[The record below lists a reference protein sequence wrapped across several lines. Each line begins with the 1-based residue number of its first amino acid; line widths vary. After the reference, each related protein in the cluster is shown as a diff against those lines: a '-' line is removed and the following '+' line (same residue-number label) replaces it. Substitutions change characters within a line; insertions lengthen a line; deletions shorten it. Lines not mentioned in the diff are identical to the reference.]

1 MLFGIPPDPKVM
13 EVYNDFNS
21 DLTNLYACV
30 KNHTMEF
37 LRQLGFLP
45 LNGRDEFLVLRRFL
59 EGQEFAGTF
68 LAQELELAMH
78 NLPPG
83 ILESMCLNPGNLV
96 TLEFAPTSPVKEAN
110 GYGPRF
116 QVETGGCETD
126 IIADEEEA
134 ALVVPHDLLNDAHI
148 PMDTGLVVQT
158 IPGAILIGDTDP
170 MAAVQA
176 PLLEILSLF
185 GISEE
190 EAYKAIEEG
199 GYYDE

>member
-1 MLFGIPPDPKVM
+1 MR
-13 EVYNDFNS
+13 N
-21 DLTNLYACV
+21 V
-30 KNHTMEF
+30 KI
-37 LRQLGFLP
+37 
-45 LNGRDEFLVLRRFL
+45 NGRVAED
-59 EGQEFAGTF
+59 GSII
-68 LAQELELAMH
+68 
-78 NLPPG
+78 LPPG
-83 ILESMCLNPGNLV
+83 VLESMCLNPGNLV

-116 QVETGGCETD
+116 QVETGGC
-126 IIADEEEA
+126 EEA

>member
-1 MLFGIPPDPKVM
+1 MR
-13 EVYNDFNS
+13 N
-21 DLTNLYACV
+21 V
-30 KNHTMEF
+30 KI
-37 LRQLGFLP
+37 
-45 LNGRDEFLVLRRFL
+45 NGRVAED
-59 EGQEFAGTF
+59 GSII
-68 LAQELELAMH
+68 
-78 NLPPG
+78 LPPG
-83 ILESMCLNPGNLV
+83 VLESMCLPPGNLV
-96 TLEFAPTSPVKEAN
+96 TLGFAPTSPVKEAN

-116 QVETGGCETD
+116 QVETGICETD

-148 PMDTGLVVQT
+148 PMDAGLVVQT

-185 GISEE
+185 GISEK
-190 EAYKAIEEG
+190 EAKKAIEEG

>member
-1 MLFGIPPDPKVM
+1 MR
-13 EVYNDFNS
+13 N
-21 DLTNLYACV
+21 V
-30 KNHTMEF
+30 KI
-37 LRQLGFLP
+37 
-45 LNGRDEFLVLRRFL
+45 NGRVAED
-59 EGQEFAGTF
+59 GSII
-68 LAQELELAMH
+68 
-78 NLPPG
+78 LPPG
-83 ILESMCLNPGNLV
+83 VLESMWLKPGNLV
-96 TLEFAPTSPVKEAN
+96 ALEFAPTSSVKEAN
-110 GYGPRF
+110 GYGPRL
-116 QVETGGCETD
+116 QGETGICAAD

-148 PMDTGLVVQT
+148 PMDAGLVVQT

>member
-1 MLFGIPPDPKVM
+1 MR
-13 EVYNDFNS
+13 N
-21 DLTNLYACV
+21 V
-30 KNHTMEF
+30 KI
-37 LRQLGFLP
+37 
-45 LNGRDEFLVLRRFL
+45 NGRVAED
-59 EGQEFAGTF
+59 GSII
-68 LAQELELAMH
+68 
-78 NLPPG
+78 LPPG
-83 ILESMCLNPGNLV
+83 VLESMCLSPGNLV
-96 TLEFAPTSPVKEAN
+96 ALEFAPTSPVKEAN

-116 QVETGGCETD
+116 QVEKGICETD

-148 PMDTGLVVQT
+148 PMDAGLVVQT

-199 GYYDE
+199 GYYNE

>member
-1 MLFGIPPDPKVM
+1 
-13 EVYNDFNS
+13 
-21 DLTNLYACV
+21 
-30 KNHTMEF
+30 
-37 LRQLGFLP
+37 
-45 LNGRDEFLVLRRFL
+45 
-59 EGQEFAGTF
+59 
-68 LAQELELAMH
+68 
-78 NLPPG
+78 
-83 ILESMCLNPGNLV
+83 MCLGPGESGNAGV
-96 TLEFAPTSPVKEAN
+96 CASQSVKEAN

-116 QVETGGCETD
+116 QVETGICETD
-126 IIADEEEA
+126 IIAYEEGNQ
-134 ALVVPHDLLNDAHI
+134 LVVPHDLLNDAHI
-148 PMDTGLVVQT
+148 PMDAGLVVQT

>member
-1 MLFGIPPDPKVM
+1 MR
-13 EVYNDFNS
+13 N
-21 DLTNLYACV
+21 V
-30 KNHTMEF
+30 KI
-37 LRQLGFLP
+37 
-45 LNGRDEFLVLRRFL
+45 NGRVAED
-59 EGQEFAGTF
+59 GSII
-68 LAQELELAMH
+68 
-78 NLPPG
+78 LPPG
-83 ILESMCLNPGNLV
+83 VLESMCLKPGNLV
-96 TLEFAPTSPVKEAN
+96 ALEFAPTSSVKEAN
-110 GYGPRF
+110 GYGPRL
-116 QVETGGCETD
+116 QVETGICEAD

-134 ALVVPHDLLNDAHI
+134 ALVVPHDLLKDAHI
-148 PMDTGLVVQT
+148 PMDAGLVVQT